1 MADHAVLRP
10 VGVQGN
16 SKLSRPGASGEE
28 ADGGRLQGIRN
39 GGAAASAAANEG
51 AVRQR
56 LPVVAALAVS
66 RRGRQVQFV
75 GDSDSDSSNEESNGG
90 SEGACNSADLDEGA
104 AACAAAMEAVNCEL
118 RELQD
123 RTVELVLERRRLESM
138 RDAIDAEIMQQQDA
152 ENEEYHRQLALGAE
166 VQEQQGAWEQM
177 ERIEQWQNAVN
188 ESDLTLEEALEGQW
202 EEEI

>member
-66 RRGRQVQFV
+66 RRGRQVRFV
-75 GDSDSDSSNEESNGG
+75 GDSGSDSGNEESSGG
-90 SEGACNSADLDEGA
+90 SEGADLNEGA
-104 AACAAAMEAVNCEL
+104 AACAAG
-118 RELQD
+118 
-123 RTVELVLERRRLESM
+123 T
-138 RDAIDAEIMQQQDA
+138 
-152 ENEEYHRQLALGAE
+152 
-166 VQEQQGAWEQM
+166 
-177 ERIEQWQNAVN
+177 
-188 ESDLTLEEALEGQW
+188 
-202 EEEI
+202 